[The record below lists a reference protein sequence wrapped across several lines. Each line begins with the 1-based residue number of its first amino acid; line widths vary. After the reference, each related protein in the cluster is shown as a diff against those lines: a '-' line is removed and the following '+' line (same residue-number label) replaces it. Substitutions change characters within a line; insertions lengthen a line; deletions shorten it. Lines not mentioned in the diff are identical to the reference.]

1 MNTYE
6 QTLTFFTDNPEQK
19 YTGYIWMV
27 ESSKPHPLDDEKL
40 KIDKL
45 NTTNNSFNKIQE
57 AYLVTG
63 NEKDKTSV
71 HIKNIDGDERVF
83 ILKHSDFDN
92 DKFKKEDVF
101 FPQKGEGKLHFIQVY
116 ELKES
121 LISEGYKTWMPV
133 VKLFNG
139 FKKQQKNA

>member
-1 MNTYE
+1 MNNYENTRTY
-6 QTLTFFTDNPEQK
+6 LTDNPNQK

-27 ESSKPHPLDDEKL
+27 ESSEPEILDDKILKL
-40 KIDKL
+40 DKL

-63 NEKDKTSV
+63 NEKDKTSI

-83 ILKHSDFDN
+83 VLKHSDFDN
-92 DKFKKEDVF
+92 GKFKKEDVF
-101 FPQKGEGKLHFIQVY
+101 FPQKGKGELHFIQVY

-121 LISEGYKTWMPV
+121 LVSKGFKTWMPV

-139 FKKQQKNA
+139 FKKQ